1 MEKSTYDAN
10 QPQKS
15 MSLRN
20 LRNTLRALHQGDL
33 IPLRPRAS
41 MILDDF
47 EYPDQ
52 ASAEE
57 IWVGVDCGVSG
68 TSIKYDG
75 NYSLNISG
83 SVASG
88 TITKTESLDLN
99 SFLELQFWHQGNTST
114 LQALEFFVKDSEDNE
129 SYWSATTDV
138 VVDTW
143 KQETLDLTTADGNNG
158 TDADLTNIVEYGFL
172 TDAAKDYKIDSL
184 EAICG
189 MCVAVESAKSGGY
202 YNQVYVDNE
211 LIDTIKQASPTLV
224 APVSNPRIDILV
236 ADSDGVLTW
245 IAGDE
250 AASPELPLADLKSS
264 KKMPICAVYLIP
276 MMVKIVDYEYKD
288 AFPSEGYIYLDMR
301 PFLNYQK
308 LGFDTGL
315 DASKSATPDAGDT
328 YFASDTGKIYKCY
341 VDDIWVG
348 IGDGTSHYPDIEDL
362 ILTIASTSTVDIDA
376 TGLNVGGY
384 YLASINLTADITA
397 SGANGLDTGLE
408 AISTWYSV
416 WVIYNPATRTQASLL
431 SLSATAPTMPTGYTI
446 KRRVGWARNDAD
458 GNITIIDSINK
469 LYTDRGDPAS
479 IDYVLTDLI
488 EDNAWHDLNLSAL
501 LPPDAIAVE
510 LSVSYTANA
519 LNQDI
524 NFRRNGYIHVANAPG
539 IRSQVANQS
548 ILQQIKVSCD
558 TSQIIEYYLSS
569 TATTA
574 VAITV
579 TGWYKNL

>member
-1 MEKSTYDAN
+1 
-10 QPQKS
+10 
-15 MSLRN
+15 LN
-20 LRNTLRALHQGDL
+20 L
-33 IPLRPRAS
+33 S
-41 MILDDF
+41 
-47 EYPDQ
+47 
-52 ASAEE
+52 
-57 IWVGVDCGVSG
+57 
-68 TSIKYDG
+68 
-75 NYSLNISG
+75 
-83 SVASG
+83 
-88 TITKTESLDLN
+88 
-99 SFLELQFWHQGNTST
+99 SFLELQFWTQGNTGT
-114 LQALEFFVKDSEDNE
+114 LQALEVFIADSSGNE
-129 SYWSATTDV
+129 SYWTAPTDV

-143 KQETLDLTTADGNNG
+143 KQETLDLTDPDGNNG
-158 TDADLTNIVEYGFL
+158 TVADLTDVTSYGFKI
-172 TDAAKDYKIDSL
+172 DAAKDYKIDSL

-469 LYTDRGDPAS
+469 LYTDRGDPSAV
-479 IDYVLTDLI
+479 DYVIGDLI
-488 EDNAWHDLNLSAL
+488 EDEAFHDLDLSAL
-501 LPPDAIAVE
+501 IPPSAISVE
-510 LSVSYTANA
+510 LSIVYTASAVNK
-519 LNQDI
+519 DFI
-524 NFRRNGYIHVANAPG
+524 FRKNGNSNVINAPR

-548 ILQQIKVSCD
+548 IVGLVKVSCD
-558 TSQIIEYYLSS
+558 TSQVIEYYLDSPES
-569 TATTA
+569 TTA
-574 VAITV
+574 SIIVV
-579 TGWYKNL
+579 GWYKNL